1 MSKKIFVL
9 LIALIFFSSI
19 IYFSFKDIKIIKKK
33 KEENLIELEADI
45 EEPKLEVYDKEEY
58 VYNESKEKVENVI
71 ENKQENVDELIIG
84 RIKIDKIGLDAPIKE
99 GSSDEIL
106 ENYVGHIEGT
116 DLFDGNVG
124 LAAHN
129 RGATKNYFE
138 NLSRLENGDEIV
150 YETKQGVRR
159 YIVYKTMEILDTDW
173 SNFETSLENE
183 LTLITCINNKVNLRL
198 CVKAKEDK

>member
-84 RIKIDKIGLDAPIKE
+84 RIKIDQIGLDEPIKE

-106 ENYVGHIEGT
+106 ENYVG
-116 DLFDGNVG
+116 
-124 LAAHN
+124 
-129 RGATKNYFE
+129 
-138 NLSRLENGDEIV
+138 
-150 YETKQGVRR
+150 
-159 YIVYKTMEILDTDW
+159 
-173 SNFETSLENE
+173 
-183 LTLITCINNKVNLRL
+183 
-198 CVKAKEDK
+198 